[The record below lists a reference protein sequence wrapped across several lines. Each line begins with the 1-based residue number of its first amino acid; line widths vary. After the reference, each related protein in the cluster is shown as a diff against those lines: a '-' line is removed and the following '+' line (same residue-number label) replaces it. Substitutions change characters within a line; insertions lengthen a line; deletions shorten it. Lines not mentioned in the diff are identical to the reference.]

1 MYQNKL
7 MDGVQGNAGY
17 IGHTV
22 LNAEGPMCVCG
33 NRGCLD
39 AYAGEL
45 ALNRRYQ
52 ELTNSENESYYTMR
66 DFMKL
71 SRNGDAVS
79 QKILKD
85 AAFYPAHFLDGTD
98 FLFFSET
105 SGTVCKDE
113 HLGRKNDRESGG
125 TGI

>member
-1 MYQNKL
+1 
-7 MDGVQGNAGY
+7 
-17 IGHTV
+17 
-22 LNAEGPMCVCG
+22 MCVCG
-33 NRGCLD
+33 NCGCLD

-85 AAFYPAHFLDGTD
+85 AAFYLGITISNLIKILEPKMVLIASCEPLKGDNILEYHGRNHKKISHQRDGN
-98 FLFFSET
+98 EAGAER
-105 SGTVCKDE
+105 GTAFR
-113 HLGRKNDRESGG
+113 G
-125 TGI
+125 

>member
-1 MYQNKL
+1 
-7 MDGVQGNAGY
+7 
-17 IGHTV
+17 
-22 LNAEGPMCVCG
+22 MCLQQS
-33 NRGCLD
+33 RCLD

-85 AAFYPAHFLDGTD
+85 AAFYLGIDFEPDQDIGTQNGAD
-98 FLFFSET
+98 
-105 SGTVCKDE
+105 CK
-113 HLGRKNDRESGG
+113 L
-125 TGI
+125 